1 MEHEYYV
8 YILTNPGRTVLY
20 TGVTNN
26 MRKRIMENYLDRGKD
41 KPFAAKYSCY
51 FLLYYELFDYINNA
65 IKREK
70 EIKKWSREKKEDLIR
85 SKNPEMKF
93 LNDEL
98 FGKWPP
104 GGEWVHRRDVE

>member
-26 MRKRIMENYLDRGKD
+26 IRQRIMEHYLDRGKD
-41 KPFAAKYSCY
+41 KPFAAKYSCHN
-51 FLLYYELFDYINNA
+51 LLYYELFDYINNA

-70 EIKKWSREKKEDLIR
+70 EIKKWSRAKKEELIR
-85 SKNPEMKF
+85 SMNPEMKF
-93 LNDEL
+93 LNVEL

-104 GGEWVHRRDVE
+104 GGEWGHRRDA